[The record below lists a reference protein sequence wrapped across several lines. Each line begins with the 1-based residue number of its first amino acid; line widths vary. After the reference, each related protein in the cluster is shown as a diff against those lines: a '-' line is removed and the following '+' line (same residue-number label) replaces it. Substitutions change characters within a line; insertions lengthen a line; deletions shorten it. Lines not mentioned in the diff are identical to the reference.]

1 MCLLPK
7 RILTSHCP
15 GRCGRWCRVARASR
29 SKGAMRKPWS
39 FNPKPRTSSPAT
51 TMSVRYSNV
60 FLGEL
65 RFKKGERLERGGLV
79 VEILDLDAAKLPSR
93 VAFRFNA
100 SLDSPAFHWLQFN
113 YQTRSYEPFAV
124 PSVGQ
129 RVTVFG
135 PFR

>member
-1 MCLLPK
+1 
-7 RILTSHCP
+7 
-15 GRCGRWCRVARASR
+15 
-29 SKGAMRKPWS
+29 
-39 FNPKPRTSSPAT
+39 
-51 TMSVRYSNV
+51 MSVRYSNV

-124 PSVGQ
+124 PPVGQ

-135 PFR
+135 PVR

>member
-1 MCLLPK
+1 MFSSQMRFLPVTPVHK
-7 RILTSHCP
+7 LY
-15 GRCGRWCRVARASR
+15 A
-29 SKGAMRKPWS
+29 
-39 FNPKPRTSSPAT
+39 
-51 TMSVRYSNV
+51 VRYSNV

-135 PFR
+135 PIR